1 MSAWSK
7 DPICARE
14 GCGRKKSKSR
24 VNLKYCYTCEQGLKK
39 ERALDAHD
47 KRVTETKGIT
57 GAEYWAIYKA
67 QGGRCALCRLA
78 QGIRKRLAVDHDH
91 RCKEGHDPKYACRK
105 CVRGLL
111 CVNCNRNVLGRA
123 AHDDP
128 EFFTRGYDY
137 LLTPPARLILL
148 RGTF

>member
-7 DPICARE
+7 DPFCAKE
-14 GCGRKKSKSR
+14 GCGRKKSASR
-24 VNLKYCYTCEQGLKK
+24 KNLKYCYTCEKGLKK
-39 ERALDAHD
+39 SRALEAHD

-67 QGGRCALCRLA
+67 QDGRCALCRLA

-91 RCKEGHDPKYACRK
+91 ECREGHDPKYACRK

-111 CVNCNRNVLGRA
+111 CTNCNRNVLGRA
-123 AHDDP
+123 ARDDP
-128 EFFTRGYDY
+128 EFFTRGHDY
-137 LLTPPARLILL
+137 LLDPPARRILL
-148 RGTF
+148 P